1 MRVVLR
7 GVDLEIPAGG
17 RLALVGPSGAGKTTL
32 LRVIAGLEP
41 SATGRV
47 EAGGRALD
55 GLPPHR
61 RPIAMVFQEP
71 RLLPNLDA
79 AENVAFAL
87 RAAGVGRRE
96 RRTRADALL
105 AEVGL
110 DGLGRRGVRGMSGG
124 EQQRIALARALCP
137 DPGLLLL
144 DEPMASVDPDRREG
158 LRRLILRLQAERRVT
173 TLIVT
178 HDRDEAAEMGEAIAL
193 MIEGRVVQCDTPR
206 NLFLRPQTPAV
217 ARFFG
222 TRNIL
227 GGEVR
232 DGAARRPRPGPS
244 PRPGPTGRRGWRSA
258 RRGSPSTPDGPLAMT
273 VREAIFTGSVLRV
286 RLARG
291 DMRLEA
297 RVPPDPARRPGTRC
311 GSPSPAE
318 AVWRFPDDDAVPA
331 RRAAASSV
339 PERGAP
345 RADARSRSRP
355 PLLVVLV
362 LWGAGMVGAVRSSLG
377 REPPHRLVGRRPRR
391 LPRAAG
397 DPAFWEA
404 LWFTLRITAVA
415 TVVSAVVAVAL
426 AAALRRSGVVAR
438 LLASVPVPMPHL
450 VAAVLGRALA
460 GPGRHRRPPARRAA
474 RRPGARSRRASAS
487 CSSTSTRRRP
497 SSRCWCW
504 RPGARRS
511 PPARRRRPCSAPGRC
526 SGCAGWSGRR
536 SARRSSRGP
545 RWWPRS

>member
-1 MRVVLR
+1 MGASPGGAVVLR
-7 GVDLEIPAGG
+7 GVDLEIPPGG

-96 RRTRADALL
+96 RRARADALL

-144 DEPMASVDPDRREG
+144 DEPRASVDPDRREG

-206 NLFLRPQTPAV
+206 NLFLRPQTPAA

-227 GGEVR
+227 GGEVV
-232 DGAARRPRPGPS
+232 DGVLATEAGPVPAPGPD
-244 PRPGPTGRRGWRSA
+244 GPA
-258 RRGSPSTPDGPLAMT
+258 RLAIRAEGIVLDPEGPLAMT
-273 VREAIFTGSVLRV
+273 VREAVFTGSVLRV

-297 RVPPDPARRPGTRC
+297 RLPPDP
-311 GSPSPAE
+311 SPSPGDAVRIAVAPG

-331 RRAAASSV
+331 
-339 PERGAP
+339 P
-345 RADARSRSRP
+345 
-355 PLLVVLV
+355 
-362 LWGAGMVGAVRSSLG
+362 
-377 REPPHRLVGRRPRR
+377 
-391 LPRAAG
+391 
-397 DPAFWEA
+397 
-404 LWFTLRITAVA
+404 
-415 TVVSAVVAVAL
+415 
-426 AAALRRSGVVAR
+426 
-438 LLASVPVPMPHL
+438 
-450 VAAVLGRALA
+450 
-460 GPGRHRRPPARRAA
+460 GPGVLHP
-474 RRPGARSRRASAS
+474 
-487 CSSTSTRRRP
+487 
-497 SSRCWCW
+497 
-504 RPGARRS
+504 
-511 PPARRRRPCSAPGRC
+511 
-526 SGCAGWSGRR
+526 
-536 SARRSSRGP
+536 
-545 RWWPRS
+545 